1 MIDLSIIIVSYNGK
15 DFVRDCLSSIKQTIS
30 KNITYEIIVVDNDS
44 SDGTAD
50 MVAKEFSSVVLLRNT
65 NEGFAKAN
73 NRGVKVAKGKY
84 ILFLNPDTVVYDH
97 TIEGMLQFVQTH
109 PDCGAATC
117 KLEMLSG
124 DIDYASHR
132 GFPTPWNSFCYFS
145 GLTKLFPHVKLFSGY
160 TLGYK
165 SLKTAHEIDALAG
178 AFMLLPRTAG
188 EDVGW
193 WDEDYYFNGE
203 DIDFCFRLK
212 KKGWKIYYVPTYKIL
227 HYNGISGGTKA
238 HSSEMTTATK
248 ETKLRI
254 QNARFDAM
262 KIFYKKHYTEKY
274 PRFITSLI
282 FGAIEQ
288 KRKKVL
294 DAL

>member
-30 KNITYEIIVVDNDS
+30 KNITYEIIMVDNDS

-84 ILFLNPDTVVYDH
+84 ILFLNPDTVVYEQ
-97 TIEGMLQFVQTH
+97 TIEGMLQFVQEH

-165 SLKTAHEIDALAG
+165 SLRTIHEIDALAG